1 MMRFDIYNSKV
12 VWAIAPLIVALAVS
26 SCSKKAIRT
35 ESFLCTAH
43 GIHNCYNKSDVA
55 QCIGVSEN
63 EIENYYLFSESGNIG
78 DSSMTESKLK
88 SLVCD
93 KIVDEVMLRIQM
105 VYTDKHFQRWQF
117 TDMSL
122 PVIFRTFVKKGN
134 QQDTIVIGFVK
145 KEALTPKAII
155 YYLPLEY
162 KMDIIGREKNNN
174 KPQPDW

>member
-1 MMRFDIYNSKV
+1 MIHFDILNKKIY
-12 VWAIAPLIVALAVS
+12 WAIAPLILALALS
-26 SCSKKAIRT
+26 TCSKKAVRNDP
-35 ESFLCTAH
+35 FVCMAH

-55 QCIGVSEN
+55 RCIGVSES
-63 EIENYYLFSESGNIG
+63 EIDNYYLFSESGIIG
-78 DSSMTESKLK
+78 DSSVTESKLK

-93 KIVDEVMLRIQM
+93 KIVEEVMLRIQA

-122 PVIFRTFVKKGN
+122 PVIFRTFVKKGT
-134 QQDTIVIGFVK
+134 QEVIVIGFVK
-145 KEALTPKAII
+145 KDDFSPKAII

-162 KMDIIGREKNNN
+162 KMDIIGREKNNY

>member
-1 MMRFDIYNSKV
+1 MMRFDIFNKLFWV
-12 VWAIAPLIVALAVS
+12 IAPLIVALAVS

-35 ESFLCTAH
+35 GLFMCTVH

-55 QCIGVSEN
+55 QCIGVSES
-63 EIENYYLFSESGNIG
+63 EIENYYLFSESGIVG
-78 DSSMTESKLK
+78 DNSMTESKLK
-88 SLVCD
+88 SLLCD

-134 QQDTIVIGFVK
+134 QQEIIVIGFVK
-145 KEALTPKAII
+145 KDDFSPKAII

-162 KMDIIGREKNNN
+162 KMDIIGKEKNNY
-174 KPQPDW
+174 KPLPDW